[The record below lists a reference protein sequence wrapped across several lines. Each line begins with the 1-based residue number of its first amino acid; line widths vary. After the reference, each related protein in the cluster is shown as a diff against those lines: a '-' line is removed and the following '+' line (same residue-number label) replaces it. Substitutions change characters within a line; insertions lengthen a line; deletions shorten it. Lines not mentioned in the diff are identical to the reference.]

1 MRLLIDVFET
11 NEGRREIF
19 LGKEFSCSMEI
30 WEIITKKEFLPTGKN
45 LDIQYLLSDFE
56 ICIIK
61 CDDKI
66 DFDKIKKKCQNLFQA
81 I

>member
-1 MRLLIDVFET
+1 MFEID
-11 NEGRREIF
+11 EGRREIF
-19 LGKEFSCSMEI
+19 LGKDYTCFMDI
-30 WEIITKKEFLPTGKN
+30 WEIITKKGFLPTGKS